1 MKIADFVGLAKPKLL
16 LQKLAVSPNCRALL
30 FEGKSGSG
38 KTAMALAFAAE
49 IPAEVHLLPANE
61 CTRENLSGLW
71 VRCQGYP
78 LPGFRKHLVLVD
90 QADTLRM
97 PQQLDLRSY
106 IDGPSALD
114 HVLWVFTGVPS
125 DRLEDGF
132 RSRCLQLEFSTYGNS
147 KAAAELLERVWQAEV
162 PNAPPPNFARLIKE
176 ANGNIL
182 AALQQMELKLMAV

>member
-1 MKIADFVGLAKPKLL
+1 LSLCEKYRPMKIADFVGLAKPKLL

-38 KTAMALAFAAE
+38 KTAMALAF
-49 IPAEVHLLPANE
+49 
-61 CTRENLSGLW
+61 
-71 VRCQGYP
+71 
-78 LPGFRKHLVLVD
+78 
-90 QADTLRM
+90 
-97 PQQLDLRSY
+97 
-106 IDGPSALD
+106 ALD